1 LCLRR
6 GGVGTEVGRS
16 IEAALRRAM
25 EGSQKDT
32 TDDECSEA
40 VSVEAEPMTGVWKGF
55 VIVFE
60 TVGDGGDVR
69 G

>member
-1 LCLRR
+1 
-6 GGVGTEVGRS
+6 
-16 IEAALRRAM
+16 M